1 MLQRAEYL
9 ALRYYFKIRANLS
22 NPAFDATTYLNDS
35 LLFTN
40 LDIAKPLSLRIE
52 DMKNKFNILSIP
64 IMPQFSYQLLSIDRP
79 TSTLRKIAINL
90 DLNSFPKATTPP
102 VQYLQAFREL
112 CTERYHG
119 FYKIYTDGS
128 KSEHGVG
135 AACYSSQFSKSTSL
149 PSVAT
154 IYFAEMY
161 AIWLALLSVD
171 NSHSKYV
178 IFSDSF
184 SSLLS
189 LKNHNSNH
197 PLVRKIIHKLSKF
210 HQTGKTIELC
220 WIPSHT
226 GIEGNSQ
233 ADKLAVTVARTPE
246 KFVPIYYQDV
256 FPKLKKIINNH
267 NNQEWTRKNQ
277 KLGEIKR
284 DLQEWPPTSLSRKE
298 EIIVNRLRAGHC
310 FFSHQ
315 FMMNDSGPVVAPVCM
330 FCSQE
335 VISVKHI
342 LVECNQLIHE
352 RRTYMPSSSSETNNL
367 SLSNILG
374 EHANLKEVINFVK
387 NIGLYNLI

>member
-1 MLQRAEYL
+1 M
-9 ALRYYFKIRANLS
+9 I
-22 NPAFDATTYLNDS
+22 
-35 LLFTN
+35 
-40 LDIAKPLSLRIE
+40 I
-52 DMKNKFNILSIP
+52 
-64 IMPQFSYQLLSIDRP
+64 
-79 TSTLRKIAINL
+79 
-90 DLNSFPKATTPP
+90 
-102 VQYLQAFREL
+102 
-112 CTERYHG
+112 
-119 FYKIYTDGS
+119 YKIYTDGS
-128 KSEHGVG
+128 KTEYGVG

-284 DLQEWPPTSLSRKE
+284 DLQEWPPTSLSRK
-298 EIIVNRLRAGHC
+298 G
-310 FFSHQ
+310 
-315 FMMNDSGPVVAPVCM
+315 
-330 FCSQE
+330 
-335 VISVKHI
+335 K
-342 LVECNQLIHE
+342 
-352 RRTYMPSSSSETNNL
+352 
-367 SLSNILG
+367 
-374 EHANLKEVINFVK
+374 
-387 NIGLYNLI
+387 